1 MIDEFVDRMVDRGCE
16 AFARSMR
23 PRAILLANSAL
34 GWRVCLYLS
43 TAGRRIADA
52 FHNISNEENA
62 DSLWDELDLRM
73 RRGIQRLRGGMSEG
87 AAQLARL
94 EAWGQ
99 TIRFCMALLLLG
111 LCALGVAARGGR
123 GGAGQLALL
132 GASLCVLWL
141 SVAVES
147 GYAPVARGLR
157 QTYLI
162 ASLLRAGAFL
172 PLLLGF
178 FRGYL
183 SQGVPSNI
191 VLQCAMVAMMI
202 AHAVLFCALIAFNTR
217 QLLLLRVLSGVT
229 GLVPALTLAA
239 AAAMAAACLFQ
250 PWPAPLAGAAGAAGA
265 LLAFLGDA
273 LMTLRSLGGIRLKY
287 YSIWVCLLMSAG
299 YVLMLV
305 GAWTGV

>member
-1 MIDEFVDRMVDRGCE
+1 MIDEIVDRLVDRGCE
-16 AFARSMR
+16 AFARAMR

-52 FHNISNEENA
+52 FHNISNEENN
-62 DSLWDELDLRM
+62 DSYWEELALRIG
-73 RRGIQRLRGGMSEG
+73 RGMDRLTSGLSRG
-87 AAQLARL
+87 AAQLTRL

-99 TIRFCMALLLLG
+99 RIRFEMALLLLC
-111 LCALGVAARGGR
+111 LCALGVAASGGR

-132 GASLCVLWL
+132 GASLCVMWL

-162 ASLLRAGAFL
+162 ASLLRACAFL

-191 VLQCAMVAMMI
+191 VLQCAMIAMMI
-202 AHAVLFCALIAFNTR
+202 IHGVLFLALVAFNTR
-217 QLLLLRVLSGVT
+217 QLLTLRLLAGVT
-229 GLVPALTLAA
+229 GLLPALTVAA
-239 AAAMAAACLFQ
+239 AVAMAAACLFR
-250 PWPAPLAGAAGAAGA
+250 PWPVPAAGVTGALGA
-265 LLAFLGDA
+265 LLAFLGDE
-273 LMTLRSLGGIRLKY
+273 LMTVYSLGGIRLKY
-287 YSIWVCLLMSAG
+287 YSIWVCLLTSAG
-299 YVLMLV
+299 YALMLV
-305 GAWTGV
+305 WAWTGG

>member
-16 AFARSMR
+16 AFLRSVR

-34 GWRVCLYLS
+34 GWRVCLYLG

-62 DSLWDELDLRM
+62 DSNWDELEQRISRSLDRLTS
-73 RRGIQRLRGGMSEG
+73 GISEG
-87 AAQLARL
+87 AAQLTRL

-99 TIRFCMALLLLG
+99 TIRFSMALLLLG
-111 LCALGVAARGGR
+111 LCALGVAARGGQ

-141 SVAVES
+141 SAAVES

-162 ASLLRAGAFL
+162 ASLLRTGAFL
-172 PLLLGF
+172 PLLLSF

-191 VLQCAMVAMMI
+191 VLQCAMVAMMVV
-202 AHAVLFCALIAFNTR
+202 HAVLFLALVAFNTR
-217 QLLLLRVLSGVT
+217 QLLLLRVLAGVT
-229 GLVPALTLAA
+229 GLVPALTVAA
-239 AAAMAAACLFQ
+239 AAAMAAACLFR
-250 PWPAPLAGAAGAAGA
+250 PWPMPLSGVAGALGA
-265 LLAFLGDA
+265 LLAFLGDE
-273 LMTLRSLGGIRLKY
+273 LITVRSLGGIRLKY

-305 GAWTGV
+305 GAWTGA